1 MDNKR
6 KVIIGMIIV
15 LVLIVGFILFRLSK
29 SDTSE
34 NSSNSDNK
42 TEETRSGALDRKETS
57 SDNSS
62 KDSTDDDKNTLKN
75 DENDGNKTGALK
87 SKPRDTQKGVA
98 APKESKA
105 PKDPDKKDL
114 EKTAIRFTELA
125 NKSITPEN
133 VKGINAELEEVATK
147 KLCENLMGDRVET
160 NENENRA
167 KNIKV
172 KIDKASKDKQ
182 HGVVTFDIYGKSS
195 ENGEIV
201 KLFPDIKQDIWFK
214 YEDGKFKVDAFKM

>member
-6 KVIIGMIIV
+6 KIIIGMIIA
-15 LVLIVGFILFRLSK
+15 LILIVGFILFRLSK

-34 NSSNSDNK
+34 NNSDNK

-57 SDNSS
+57 SSDNSAKNS
-62 KDSTDDDKNTLKN
+62 NKDDENVSENKN
-75 DENDGNKTGALK
+75 DNKTGALK
-87 SKPRDTQKGVA
+87 SNPRETQKNVA

-105 PKDPDKKDL
+105 PKDPNKKDL
-114 EKTAIRFTELA
+114 EKTATRFTELA
-125 NKSITPEN
+125 NKSITPDN
-133 VKGINAELEEVATK
+133 VKGINAELKDVATK
-147 KLCENLMGDRVET
+147 DLCETLMGDRVET

-172 KIDKASKDKQ
+172 KIDEASKDKQ

-201 KLFPDIKQDIWFK
+201 KLFPDVKQDIWFK

>member
-6 KVIIGMIIV
+6 KIIIGMIIA

-34 NSSNSDNK
+34 NNTDNK

-57 SDNSS
+57 SSDNSTKKS
-62 KDSTDDDKNTLKN
+62 NEENKNNK
-75 DENDGNKTGALK
+75 NKTGALK
-87 SKPRDTQKGVA
+87 SNPREIQKNVA

-105 PKDPDKKDL
+105 PKNPNKKDL

-125 NKSITPEN
+125 NKSITPDN
-133 VKGINAELEEVATK
+133 VKGINAELKDVATK
-147 KLCENLMGDRVET
+147 DLCNTLMGDRVET

-172 KIDKASKDKQ
+172 KIDEASKDKQ

>member
-6 KVIIGMIIV
+6 KIIIGMIIA
-15 LVLIVGFILFRLSK
+15 LILIVGFILFRLSK

-34 NSSNSDNK
+34 NNADNK

-57 SDNSS
+57 SSDNSAKNS
-62 KDSTDDDKNTLKN
+62 NKDDKNVSENKN
-75 DENDGNKTGALK
+75 DNKTGALK
-87 SKPRDTQKGVA
+87 SNPRETQKNVA

-105 PKDPDKKDL
+105 PKDPNKKDL

-125 NKSITPEN
+125 NKSITPDN
-133 VKGINAELEEVATK
+133 VKGINAELKDVATK
-147 KLCENLMGDRVET
+147 DLCNTLMGDRVET

-172 KIDKASKDKQ
+172 KIDEASKDKQ

>member
-6 KVIIGMIIV
+6 KIIIGMIIA
-15 LVLIVGFILFRLSK
+15 LILIVGFILFRLSK

-34 NSSNSDNK
+34 NNSDNK

-57 SDNSS
+57 SSDNSV
-62 KDSTDDDKNTLKN
+62 KDSNKDDENVSENKN
-75 DENDGNKTGALK
+75 DNKTGALK
-87 SKPRDTQKGVA
+87 SNPRETQKNVA

-105 PKDPDKKDL
+105 PKDPNKKDL
-114 EKTAIRFTELA
+114 EKTATRFTELA
-125 NKSITPEN
+125 NKSITPDN
-133 VKGINAELEEVATK
+133 VKGINAELKDVATK
-147 KLCENLMGDRVET
+147 DLCETLMGDRVET

-172 KIDKASKDKQ
+172 KIDEASKDKQ

-201 KLFPDIKQDIWFK
+201 KLFPDVKQDIWFK